1 MIELRLVY
9 NALMPSFKF
18 LIFIA
23 AMLAAACR
31 QPVKNQEPALL
42 SFFQSAPASDTLRFE
57 ITGDGADAPVYGDT
71 IPNALFFTAL
81 PAGWLGEIDYVADS
95 TQALVLGRQRFPL
108 DDSTDAW
115 HVDIRQFW
123 FQHQSLLLYNKNR
136 QAFTTR
142 ITVAEWYGGDG
153 GQDLTGSWLTDYDGD
168 GDKDL
173 IRRLI
178 RHSSRPEGDTVR
190 EDFYES
196 AELFLWGNGQF
207 SPENI
212 RDTSAIIRRFPLRW
226 PW

>member
-1 MIELRLVY
+1 MIELGLVY

-18 LIFIA
+18 LTILA
-23 AMLAAACR
+23 LLSAAACR

-42 SFFQSAPASDTLRFE
+42 SFFQIIPAADTLRFE
-57 ITGDGADAPVYGDT
+57 ITGDGADAPVSGDT
-71 IPNALFFTAL
+71 ISNALFFTAL
-81 PAGWLGEIDYVADS
+81 PAGWLAEIDYVADS

-108 DDSTDAW
+108 DDSTDACLT
-115 HVDIRQFW
+115 DIRQFW

-136 QAFTTR
+136 RAFTAR

-153 GQDLTGSWLTDYDGD
+153 GQDLNGSWLTDYDGD

-178 RHSSRPEGDTVR
+178 RHSSRPEGDTLR

-196 AELFLWGNGQF
+196 AELFLWKKGRF
-207 SPENI
+207 VEEHI
-212 RDTSAIIRRFPLRW
+212 RDTTAIVKRYPVRW
-226 PW
+226 MW